1 MEYFNTV
8 SQGWADLV
16 DKKKKEKFNS
26 AIIKLDSREIVKS
39 THL

>member
-16 DKKKKEKFNS
+16 DKKKG
-26 AIIKLDSREIVKS
+26 EIQQCNYQ
-39 THL
+39 TRF

>member
-16 DKKKKEKFNS
+16 DKKKEKFNS
-26 AIIKLDSREIVKS
+26 AIIKLESREIVKS